1 MIRQWATYLN
11 VPSPALKYLASQYQQ
26 MKVNTQ
32 VLQDSTSIVQLC
44 VKIISLLWVEFRL
57 MEEVTKLPCR
67 YFGFMAYWPPTWKP
81 WNCLRIPELNMG
93 RVHPYTSWTWLGQ
106 HLQQDIEIS
115 LTLTVIKYTSTTIKV
130 SLALSTLTKA
140 INDPSDLLVLL
151 LY

>member
-1 MIRQWATYLN
+1 
-11 VPSPALKYLASQYQQ
+11 
-26 MKVNTQ
+26 
-32 VLQDSTSIVQLC
+32 
-44 VKIISLLWVEFRL
+44 
-57 MEEVTKLPCR
+57 
-67 YFGFMAYWPPTWKP
+67 
-81 WNCLRIPELNMG
+81 MG